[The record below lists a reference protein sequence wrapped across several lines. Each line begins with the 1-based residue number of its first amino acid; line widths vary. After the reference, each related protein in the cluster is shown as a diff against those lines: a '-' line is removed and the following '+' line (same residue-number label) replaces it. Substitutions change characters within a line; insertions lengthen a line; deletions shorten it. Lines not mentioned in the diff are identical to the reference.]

1 MAVFHVNFGCLK
13 FRDPLTSEIRLI
25 LVSRLLSG
33 ILINSLIRI
42 LLLLFSLR
50 IRVALLLSFSRTWI
64 RFLFIM
70 VYIGGVLV
78 LAIYTILSSSNWK
91 FSPPIASLV
100 LIYPRLVLMEKK
112 ITFSFFEGVA
122 LGGNRSLILF
132 LLIVLLIGLLLL
144 VKIIKI

>member
-1 MAVFHVNFGCLK
+1 
-13 FRDPLTSEIRLI
+13 
-25 LVSRLLSG
+25 
-33 ILINSLIRI
+33 
-42 LLLLFSLR
+42 
-50 IRVALLLSFSRTWI
+50 
-64 RFLFIM
+64 M

-144 VKIIKI
+144 VKIIKV